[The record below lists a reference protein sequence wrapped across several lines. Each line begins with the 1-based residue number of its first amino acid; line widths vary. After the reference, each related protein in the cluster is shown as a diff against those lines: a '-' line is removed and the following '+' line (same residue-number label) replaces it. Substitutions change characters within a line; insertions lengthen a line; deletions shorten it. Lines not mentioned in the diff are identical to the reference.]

1 MAPSSRF
8 LAVAAVVAVSVFAAA
23 GSASADHSM
32 PALDPGK
39 VDYTPI
45 GHYGPGGRSETI
57 PQPGDVPEVGPNP
70 TGKYVA
76 YDTNVWESLS
86 LPSRHPGDNCNSLP
100 EADRHELCS
109 EGDLDADDDGP
120 SGTGSSLWG
129 FCPNPIA
136 TGFVAGECQNNQL
149 EYLDYYERTMNEML
163 ADFGVVVH
171 RYRFESPGRSDGG
184 TGRGGYLD
192 AAPGTAWNIS
202 ATVPGADHPEET
214 VLVSGHYDFTDSG
227 PTAAW
232 DSAEGHTEVIR
243 MAKIMSDYWRATG
256 TRPSATVKFI
266 PWDSEESGTFG
277 SIDYVENNIPPGEED
292 EVRGYFNVDPC
303 AGAYP
308 AFRNGNPASRVPE
321 VLQLADPAAWPEG
334 SAERAR
340 IEAFNNLA
348 SRPGPD
354 NDWVDQVLNRL
365 DDTITVAGQRFPIFI
380 SDSEAA
386 AGENN
391 GTSQRDE
398 IVTAIGGLALF
409 SSDYDNFQKV
419 GIPIY
424 NLFPDYFGPHADGT
438 PASAEGVGILHT
450 PRDNLSTLNALTS
463 ADQTGMSASEG
474 WAKGMEF
481 CAQMEAWGMLQPEMA
496 GAQTSNRDAVAY
508 FEALPNEAIENAP
521 VHFDASGS
529 YRYADIAN
537 RTVETGLTY
546 QWDFG
551 DGTTASGREVD
562 HRYMEVGRY
571 IATLTV
577 KGASGSRDQMRLP
590 IEVVPAGFAPPSLHP
605 IDANDSKDGSFDLA
619 WDFEADR
626 SGFQS
631 FRVEEARDFN
641 TLLTDDAS
649 DITTNFTVETT
660 NPVIDGWQ
668 ASDSD
673 TPKNR
678 GNLFRTEPRSFY
690 TGVRREN
697 HQPGVGPNNGE
708 SILELNRTLTV
719 PLGTTTLTYFS
730 DFANDANDAGR
741 VEAAIDDPSAD
752 DPHWQTVDIVG
763 LDERDRD
770 VMSLTEEPAES
781 GTPNFELRAVDLS
794 RFAGKT
800 IRLRWVYDVGD
811 AQFVNVYRQGWY
823 VDDIAIRGGAF
834 SPIATTTANSF
845 SVADRPNGEY
855 AYRVVALYS
864 DGIESA
870 PSNIEATSV
879 TASTSTGCKRKK
891 CPPR

>member
-1 MAPSSRF
+1 MRPTARLLSFPAL
-8 LAVAAVVAVSVFAAA
+8 LALAVFAAP
-23 GSASADHSM
+23 GSALADHAM
-32 PALDPGK
+32 PALDPSK

-45 GHYGPGGRSETI
+45 GYYGPGAESETI
-57 PQPGDVPEVGPNP
+57 PQTGDIPAVGPNP
-70 TGKYVA
+70 SGKYVA

-100 EADRHELCS
+100 EEEQHELCS
-109 EGDLDADDDGP
+109 DGDRDADDDGP
-120 SGTGSSLWG
+120 SGTGSAAWG
-129 FCPNPIA
+129 FCPNPIQ

-149 EYLDYYERTMNEML
+149 EYLDYYEHTMKEML
-163 ADFGVVVH
+163 GDFGVVVH
-171 RYRFESPGRSDGG
+171 RYPFESPGRSDGG

-192 AAPGTAWNIS
+192 AAPGTGWNIS

-308 AFRNGNPASRVPE
+308 AFRNGNPASRVPQ
-321 VLQLADPAAWPEG
+321 VLQLANPDAYAEG
-334 SAERAR
+334 SPERAR
-340 IEAFNNLA
+340 VEAFNDLA
-348 SRPGPD
+348 SKPGPD

-365 DDTITVAGQRFPIFI
+365 DDTLTVAGQKFPIFV

-386 AGENN
+386 AGEN
-391 GTSQRDE
+391 GGDSQRDE
-398 IVTAIGGLALF
+398 IVTAVGGLAAF
-409 SSDYDNFQKV
+409 SSDYDNFQKL
-419 GIPIY
+419 GIPIF
-424 NLFPDYFGPHADGT
+424 NFFPDYFGPHADGT

-450 PRDNLSTLNALTS
+450 PRDNLATINALTS
-463 ADQTGMSASEG
+463 TDQTGMSASEG

-481 CAQMEAWGMLQPEMA
+481 CAQMEAWGMLQPQMA
-496 GAQTSNRDAVAY
+496 GTQTSNRDTVAY
-508 FEALPNEAIENAP
+508 FEALPNEAIENESI
-521 VHFDASGS
+521 HFDASGS
-529 YRYADIAN
+529 YRYSDVAKRAVATD
-537 RTVETGLTY
+537 LTY

-551 DGTTASGREVD
+551 DGSTGSGREVD
-562 HRYMEVGRY
+562 HRYAEVGRY
-571 IATLTV
+571 TATLTV
-577 KGASGSRDQMRLP
+577 RGGSGGRDTMTLP
-590 IEVVPAGFAPPSLHP
+590 IEVVPSGFAPPSLNT
-605 IDANDSKDGSFDLA
+605 IDANEAKDGTFDLA
-619 WDFEADR
+619 WSFAADR

-631 FRVEEARDFN
+631 FTVEESRDFN
-641 TLLTDDAS
+641 TLLADDAS

-660 NPVIDGWQ
+660 DPLIDGWQ
-668 ASDSD
+668 ASDSA

-690 TGVRREN
+690 AGVRRQN
-697 HQPGVGPNNGE
+697 HQPGVGPNNGA
-708 SILELNRTLTV
+708 SAMELNRALTL

-741 VEAAIDDPSAD
+741 VEATIDDPTAD
-752 DPHWQTVDIVG
+752 HPHWQTVDIVG

-770 VMSLTEEPAES
+770 TMSFTEEPGDARA
-781 GTPNFELRAVDLS
+781 NFELRAVDLS
-794 RFAGKT
+794 RFGGKT
-800 IRLRWVYDVGD
+800 IRLRWVYDLGD

-834 SPIATTTANSF
+834 SPIGTTAANSF
-845 SVADRPNGEY
+845 SVTERPNGDY
-855 AYRVVALYS
+855 AYRVTAVYS

-870 PSNIEATSV
+870 PSNIEATRV
-879 TASTSTGCKRKK
+879 TESTATGCTRKK
-891 CPPR
+891 CPPKR